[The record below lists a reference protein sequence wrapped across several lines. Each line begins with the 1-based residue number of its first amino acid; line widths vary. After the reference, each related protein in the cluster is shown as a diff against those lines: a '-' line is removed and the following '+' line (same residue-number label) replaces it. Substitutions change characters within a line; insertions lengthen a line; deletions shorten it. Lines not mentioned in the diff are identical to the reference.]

1 MPSIVYW
8 LPAAIWL
15 YLAATYLAI
24 RYVEA
29 HYAAVAYSKGPFA
42 VELLKKLYRI
52 APWGILGRHSPDS
65 LAWLVTAVGW
75 GLLLLVIAGPVAV
88 IIFVPATR
96 IFPILLVLAVS
107 IVLVPLYA
115 KDFLRDMFRG
125 PNPNVPDYAVTLGE
139 RDAHAAKQG
148 RSCVSVLAAV
158 LVGVFCVLALVLGW
172 YRSWPV
178 ALAVAGLVGVAVYLA
193 MRAD

>member
-8 LPAAIWL
+8 LLAVIWV
-15 YLAATYLAI
+15 YLAATYVAM

-29 HYAAVAYSKGPFA
+29 HYAAVAYRKGPFA

-52 APWGILGRHSPDS
+52 APWGILGRHLPDS
-65 LAWLVTAVGW
+65 LAWLVTAVEW

-115 KDFLRDMFRG
+115 GDSFRNMFRG

-148 RSCVSVLAAV
+148 QSCMSVLAAIV
-158 LVGVFCVLALVLGW
+158 IGVFCILALVFGW
-172 YRSWPV
+172 YKSWPV
-178 ALAVAGLVGVAVYLA
+178 TLAVAAVVGIALVAW
-193 MRAD
+193 MRSE